1 MLNLTSAG
9 NQGFVDVAP
18 QMVIAVTRQQGEWF
32 TEIVLKDGNVV
43 HVVED
48 VDEVKKLPA
57 KLWVSI
63 PGCERE
69 RTVPRRNQNP

>member
-48 VDEVKKLPA
+48 VDEVKKRVRA
-57 KLWVSI
+57 A
-63 PGCERE
+63 CE
-69 RTVPRRNQNP
+69 TLGFDPRV